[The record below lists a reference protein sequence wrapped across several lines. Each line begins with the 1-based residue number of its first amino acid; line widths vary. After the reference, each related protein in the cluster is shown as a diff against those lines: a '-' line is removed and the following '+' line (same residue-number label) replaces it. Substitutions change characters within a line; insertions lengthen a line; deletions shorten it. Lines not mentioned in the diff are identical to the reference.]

1 MLWHFSSARDY
12 CTVPKQCKTLFWMWC
27 TTLCCAVC
35 NAQSRGG
42 LLFSILTVSG
52 ECNAGWLQ
60 CKKCSKSG
68 DNPQLCK
75 SEHCGAAVL
84 KKWRQVCTQ
93 CKSEQKMQKVKKCK
107 KYLCTAPT
115 TIDNC
120 AKVKS
125 TVQLCAKCCLELQ
138 SSFFVCMKSFK
149 PWKSSSSLFKSCWCW
164 HHHHQYFKM
173 RQ

>member
-1 MLWHFSSARDY
+1 MSIRKTKKLQGFFLIENSPPPLIFSLSSSILGVTVFPKLCNTMLWHFSSARDY
-12 CTVPKQCKTLFWMWC
+12 YTVPKQCETLFWMWC
-27 TTLCCAVC
+27 TKLCCTVR

-93 CKSEQKMQKVKKCK
+93 CKSEQKMQKVKK
-107 KYLCTAPT
+107 
-115 TIDNC
+115 
-120 AKVKS
+120 
-125 TVQLCAKCCLELQ
+125 
-138 SSFFVCMKSFK
+138 
-149 PWKSSSSLFKSCWCW
+149 
-164 HHHHQYFKM
+164 
-173 RQ
+173 